1 MEIFLDQIGSMS
13 EPLFKVARGFHDV
26 HGARNDSGAGL
37 GSQREGPAMKDCGRV
52 SAEAVLPACDTRQP
66 GVRADPGRLQLV
78 LIEGGV
84 LLDEFFLVFGHILES
99 VNRVRGTRGDAGP
112 AIDAAFGIDVHL
124 RGGLEL
130 WLVLLGMDAI
140 GWANL
145 DTQGVFD
152 AVISDYVCH
161 DESISGSGMS
171 IVVRSMV
178 SVGGESGMIGDSGH
192 KRM

>member
-1 MEIFLDQIGSMS
+1 
-13 EPLFKVARGFHDV
+13 
-26 HGARNDSGAGL
+26 
-37 GSQREGPAMKDCGRV
+37 
-52 SAEAVLPACDTRQP
+52 VL
-66 GVRADPGRLQLV
+66 V
-78 LIEGGV
+78 EGGV
-84 LLDEFFLVFGHILES
+84 LLDEFFLVFGNIFEGM
-99 VNRVRGTRGDAGP
+99 NRVRCARRNAGA

-124 RGGLEL
+124 HGGLEL
-130 WLVLLGMDAI
+130 WLVLFGMDAI

-145 DTQGVFD
+145 DTEGVFD
-152 AVISDYVCH
+152 AVISDYVGH

>member
-1 MEIFLDQIGSMS
+1 
-13 EPLFKVARGFHDV
+13 
-26 HGARNDSGAGL
+26 
-37 GSQREGPAMKDCGRV
+37 
-52 SAEAVLPACDTRQP
+52 
-66 GVRADPGRLQLV
+66 V